1 MKMIRKMINFAKLK
15 NTSLNLELYTMK
27 KQILLLLTLFIS
39 LTTFAQK
46 NELKA
51 ADKAIKKMDY
61 ATAKASIGQAES
73 LIANADDKTKAK
85 FYYLKG
91 QTYAGL
97 SKTAPTAANYNA
109 AADSFN
115 TLFDLEKEMG
125 TTKYTTLAE
134 PSLNTMIS
142 DISAKGI
149 KSYQDKNYEV
159 AKSELYQV
167 YNLSKKDTAFLEY
180 AANSA
185 YLAKDYDTALDYFT
199 QLKEVGYTGI
209 ITEYTAKNVESGER
223 ENMGSQTQMDL
234 MVKSKQYV
242 EPKTTKTESK
252 KPSIIKNIAFV
263 HVEKGDTEKAI
274 AAVKDARE
282 IAPNDVNLILTEA
295 NLQIKLGNKEEFAT
309 LMNQAIELD
318 PTNAS
323 LYFNLGVISGE
334 QGDLEKA
341 KEYYNKAIELNPDYV
356 DAYVN
361 LGSAILEDDKALVE
375 EMNQNLSNF
384 DKYDKIKAKQVTLY
398 KEAIP
403 VYEKAYELKP
413 DDIDTVRTLMSLY
426 ENAEMDDKFMEMKK
440 KYDSLK

>member
-1 MKMIRKMINFAKLK
+1 
-15 NTSLNLELYTMK
+15 MK

-51 ADKAIKKMDY
+51 ADKAIKKMDF
-61 ATAKASIGQAES
+61 ATAKASISQAES

-97 SKTAPTAANYNA
+97 SKTAPTAENYKA
-109 AADSFN
+109 AADSYN
-115 TLFDLEKEMG
+115 TLFDLEKKIKSK
-125 TTKYTTLAE
+125 KYTVLAE

-149 KSYQDKNYEV
+149 KSYQDKNYEA
-159 AKSELYQV
+159 AKNELYQV
-167 YNLSKKDTAFLEY
+167 YTLSKKDTAFLEY

-209 ITEYTAKNVESGER
+209 LTEYTAKNVETGER
-223 ENMGSQTQMDL
+223 ENMASKTQMDL
-234 MVKSKQYV
+234 MIKSKQYV
-242 EPKTTKTESK
+242 EPKTTTSESK
-252 KPSIIKNIAFV
+252 QPSIIKNIAFV
-263 HVEKGDTEKAI
+263 YVEKGDTEKAI
-274 AAVKDARE
+274 AAVKDARK

-295 NLQIKLGNKEEFAT
+295 NLQIKLGNKDEFAA

-334 QGDLEKA
+334 QGDIEKA
-341 KEYYNKAIELNPDYV
+341 KEYYNKAIELKPDYV

-361 LGSAILEDDKALVE
+361 LGSAILEGDKALVE

-384 DKYDKIKAKQVTLY
+384 DKYDKIKAKQVVLY
-398 KEAIP
+398 KKAIP
-403 VYEKAYELKP
+403 VYEKANELKP
-413 DDIDTVRTLMSLY
+413 NDIDTVRTLMSLY
-426 ENAEMDDKFMEMKK
+426 ENAEMDDKFTEMKK
-440 KYDSLK
+440 IYDSLK

>member
-1 MKMIRKMINFAKLK
+1 
-15 NTSLNLELYTMK
+15 MK
-27 KQILLLLTLFIS
+27 KQILLLLALFVSI
-39 LTTFAQK
+39 TTFAQK

-51 ADKAIKKMDY
+51 AEKAIKKLDY
-61 ATAKASIGQAES
+61 ATAKSSINQAES

-97 SKTAPTAANYNA
+97 SKTAPTADNYNA

-125 TTKYTTLAE
+125 STKYTALAE
-134 PSLNTMIS
+134 PSLNTMVS

-149 KSYQDKNYEV
+149 KSYQDKDYEA
-159 AKSELYQV
+159 AKSELFQV

-185 YLAKDYDTALDYFT
+185 YLAKDYDTALNYFT
-199 QLKEVGYTGI
+199 QLKDVGYTGI
-209 ITEYTAKNVESGER
+209 TTEYTAKNVETGER
-223 ENMGSQTQMDL
+223 ENLGSETQMDL

-242 EPKTTKTESK
+242 EPKTTTTESK

-263 HVEKGDTEKAI
+263 HIEKGDTDKAI

-282 IAPNDVNLILTEA
+282 IAPEDVNLILTEA
-295 NLQIKLGNKEEFAT
+295 NLQIKLGNKEEFAK
-309 LMNQAIELD
+309 LMNEAIALD
-318 PTNAS
+318 PTNAT

-334 QGDLEKA
+334 QGDIEKA

-361 LGSAILEDDKALVE
+361 LGSALLEKDKALVE
-375 EMNQNLSNF
+375 EMNQNLNNF
-384 DKYDKIKAKQVTLY
+384 DKYDKVKEKQVTLY
-398 KEAIP
+398 KEVIP

-426 ENAEMDDKFMEMKK
+426 ENAEMDDKFMDMKK
-440 KYDSLK
+440 KYDALKL